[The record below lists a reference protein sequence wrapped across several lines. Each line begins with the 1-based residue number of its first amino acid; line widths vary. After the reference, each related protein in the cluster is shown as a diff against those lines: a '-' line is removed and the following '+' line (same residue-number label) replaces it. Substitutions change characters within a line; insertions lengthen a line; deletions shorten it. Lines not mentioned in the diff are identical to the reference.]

1 VITFI
6 KGERWSY
13 AVTVFLHALM
23 EKFGEGLS
31 AFIALR
37 EQEQVVYDSN
47 VLVVLRDL
55 SLESIR
61 EVIRIKREVEKLF
74 RGEVIISPYIA
85 KEGEEENVVEAFIKS
100 ASEPKGEEREALKLF
115 EGKVKSLPSVS
126 KVVLPKDWVYDS
138 NVLVVLRDLSLES
151 IREVIR
157 IKREVEK
164 LFRGE
169 VIISPYIAKEGEE
182 ENVVEAFEGTIGRGQ
197 D

>member
-74 RGEVIISPYIA
+74 RG
-85 KEGEEENVVEAFIKS
+85 
-100 ASEPKGEEREALKLF
+100 R
-115 EGKVKSLPSVS
+115 
-126 KVVLPKDWVYDS
+126 
-138 NVLVVLRDLSLES
+138 
-151 IREVIR
+151 
-157 IKREVEK
+157 
-164 LFRGE
+164 
-169 VIISPYIAKEGEE
+169 
-182 ENVVEAFEGTIGRGQ
+182 
-197 D
+197 